1 MNCLM
6 CGVGGQGTVLAS
18 RLIADGVMRRGE
30 PVLTAETIGMAQ
42 RGGCVVS
49 HVRSGYDVCSPLIPM
64 GQADTIIAFEPGE
77 AARCVP
83 YLKSGAT
90 VVVNTK
96 GVMPVTASLG
106 QGYRAEDM
114 LDYLRSLADIRLL
127 EVDGAALCAA
137 CGSSKVLNV
146 VLLTAAAVL
155 GALPIDVDEL
165 RRAILERTKPAFH
178 AVNLKAMELTTC
190 ALKEARP

>member
-114 LDYLRSLADIRLL
+114 LD
-127 EVDGAALCAA
+127 VDGAALCAA